1 MVNTFAVNEYEVNH
15 WFAPISVGQDDIV
28 FQGYSLQNA
37 NIITDQPN
45 NDDLTDMEMNTSMF
59 PRNDGAALLSRYY
72 RGRTISIRSTLLADN
87 ETELNELID
96 EVKKN
101 LRETE
106 GNLDI
111 KVNGVIRRIK
121 ATATNINFKREHFH
135 LTWCPLEV
143 TFKILEPFFYE
154 TADQTANFANISA
167 DFDAEITHKWTAKS
181 FPVFYFFFWA
191 GTSMSALEYADS
203 MTTFT
208 VTHAFTNGDVLII
221 DWEEKTVTLNGT
233 EIDYNGRFPEFSP
246 GLNLFSMDFTG
257 TVLVDIATAIKKTFL

>member
-15 WFAPISVGQDDIV
+15 WFAPISVSQDDIV
-28 FQGYSLQNA
+28 FEGYSLQNT

-72 RGRTISIRSTLLADN
+72 RGRTISIRSTLLADS

-101 LRETE
+101 LRVTE

-154 TADQTANFANISA
+154 TADQTANFESIAA
-167 DFDAEITHKWTAKS
+167 DFDAEITHTGTAKS
-181 FPVFYFFFWA
+181 FPIFYFFF
-191 GTSMSALEYADS
+191 GTGTALTALEYSDAF
-203 MTTFT
+203 TTFWI
-208 VTHAFTNGDVLII
+208 THAFTNGDVLII
-221 DWEEKTVTLNGT
+221 DGEEKTVKLNGT

-246 GLNLFSMDFTG
+246 GTNLFSMDFTG